1 MVIKKYLVGLA
12 SRLIQKQLYKKGK
25 INIKIHNFSKSLPL
39 TKQIYFLSFYL
50 NPVLEK
56 IYYINIKG
64 FSSKKLIDLKNFDYK
79 SYNFLSDEVIVSE
92 SFLNKFKSSSRFNNF
107 SLINISTN
115 KYKFGFNYNLDV
127 YSNKDAT
134 GEMIN
139 LSNRFFSQQE
149 VVEGSKSRYIT
160 DVVTKNKSDKIL
172 LLGSGPSVDNF
183 DFNKYSDYDIMICN
197 SLVISKNISE
207 LNNLKYIV
215 FGDPIFH
222 SGPAK
227 YPGIFRK
234 TLVRNYQNKDVKIL
248 TPSRDYLIYKHY
260 LPNEIFNKM
269 YFFEVKQEKFNYNLD
284 KSFYVN
290 ATQNILT
297 LAMLP
302 FAMNN
307 YKKIFFA
314 GFDGNNNVKKNYY
327 WKHSEKYQFQKELN
341 DIKNIHPG
349 FFKLDFNEYNED
361 HNKVLQ
367 SILDLE
373 SGVSFKNL
381 TDSSIPALQE
391 IT

>member
-1 MVIKKYLVGLA
+1 MIKKYLAALA
-12 SRLIQKQLYKKGK
+12 GRLIQEQLYKKGK
-25 INIKIHNFSKSLPL
+25 INIKIHNFSKSLSL
-39 TKQIYFLSFYL
+39 TKQIYLLSFYL

-56 IYYINIKG
+56 IDYIKVKG
-64 FSSKKLIDLKNFDYK
+64 FSKKKLTDLKNFDYK
-79 SYNFLSDEVIVSE
+79 SYSFLSDEVIVSE

-107 SLINISTN
+107 SLINISTR

-127 YSNKDAT
+127 YSNKNAT
-134 GEMIN
+134 SEMIN
-139 LSNRFFSQQE
+139 LTNRFFSQQK
-149 VVEGSKSRYIT
+149 VVEGSKSRYVT

-207 LNNLKYIV
+207 LNNLRYVV

-234 TLVRNYQNKDVKIL
+234 TLIRNYEKKDIKIF

-269 YFFEVKQEKFNYNLD
+269 YFFEIKQEKYNFNLE
-284 KSFYVN
+284 KSFHVN

-314 GFDGNNNVKKNYY
+314 GFDGNNNVKKDYY
-327 WKHSEKYQFQKELN
+327 WKHSKKYQFQKELN

-349 FFKLDFNEYNED
+349 FFELDFNEYNED

-373 SGVSFKNL
+373 TDILFKNL
-381 TDSSIPALQE
+381 TVSSIPALQK